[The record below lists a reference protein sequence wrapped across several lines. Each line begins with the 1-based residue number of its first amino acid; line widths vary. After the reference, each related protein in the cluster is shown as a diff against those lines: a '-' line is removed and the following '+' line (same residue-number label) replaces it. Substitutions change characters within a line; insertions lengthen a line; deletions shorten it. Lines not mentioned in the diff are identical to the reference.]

1 MSAIDMKHHLAE
13 LQAERALAHLDELGG
28 DRAYAADLDD
38 EIAAVTKAYI
48 CVAVTEIALL
58 RAWLSGT
65 LRG

>member
-13 LQAERALAHLDELGG
+13 LQAELALADLEGLGR
-28 DRAYAADLDD
+28 DSAYLTDLHD

-48 CVAVTEIALL
+48 CVVVTEIALL
-58 RAWLSGT
+58 RADLSGP